1 MSALTAA
8 VTSNWL
14 RKAKQRPPDMA
25 YCDHNATSPLR
36 PACREAITHALTI
49 SGNPSSVHAH
59 GRAARAV
66 VEDARAA
73 VAKLAGAATDDVIFT
88 SGATESNDLAI
99 RGAVLGAI
107 ETSEKTSE
115 RITRLFVSAIEH
127 SSVLKTA
134 QAVAERSPGVRLELL
149 PVTNDGLLDLEAL
162 RVALREGKGRA
173 LVAVMAANNET
184 GVIQPLA
191 EISRLVREAGALL
204 LVDAVTAAG
213 KIDLDMS
220 LCDYMTLSG
229 HKLGGPQGSG
239 ALIARGGAP
248 LAALLVGGG
257 QQKGLRAGTENLSG
271 IAGFGAAARVVLND
285 GAERDRIAALRD
297 RFESALKAALP
308 EVVIFGAAAPRL
320 CSTSNFA
327 VPGLAAENLVIA
339 LDLDGVQVSSGSS
352 CSSGKIALSHVLK
365 AMNVSDELAGASLRV
380 SFGWNS
386 TEADGDAVVASLV
399 RLHRR
404 VRSRAAA

>member
-1 MSALTAA
+1 
-8 VTSNWL
+8 
-14 RKAKQRPPDMA
+14 MA

-36 PACREAITHALTI
+36 PQCRDAIAQALTI
-49 SGNPSSVHAH
+49 GGNPSSVHAN

-73 VAKLAGAATDDVIFT
+73 VAKLAGAVADDVIFT

-107 ETSEKTSE
+107 EQSEKTSE

-134 QAVAERSPGVRLELL
+134 QSVAERSPGMRLELL
-149 PVTNDGLLDLEAL
+149 PVTGDGVLDLEAL
-162 RVALREGKGRA
+162 RVALREGKGRG

-184 GVIQPLA
+184 GVVQPVK
-191 EISRLVREAGALL
+191 EISRLVREAKALL

-213 KIDLDMS
+213 KIDLDAS

-239 ALIARGGAP
+239 ALIARSGAP

-271 IAGFGAAARVVLND
+271 IAGFGAAAKAVLDD
-285 GAERDRIAALRD
+285 GAERSRIAVLRD
-297 RFESALKAALP
+297 RFEAALKAAVP
-308 EVVIFGAAAPRL
+308 DVVIFGANASRL

-327 VPGLAAENLVIA
+327 VPGLASENLLIA

-365 AMNVSDELAGASLRV
+365 AMGVSDELAGASLRV

-399 RLHRR
+399 RLHKR